1 VKIARALRCATLA
14 SALLFAS
21 ADAHAYRPFDG
32 TDAEVAELHEF
43 ELELMPVGY
52 LAQRDNQALLIP
64 QFVLNYGFADDNEL
78 VIDGRGF
85 WGLNDSQRF
94 FQHGRYDDSDVLIKH
109 VFRRGILQGET
120 GPSVAVEAG
129 PLLPSI
135 GVPEGWGAIAN
146 TIVSFRNEW
155 GTLHLNGALMLTR
168 ETHDRELF
176 TSAIIEGP
184 FTWKVR
190 PVAELYYDRDFGGAT
205 RYSALGG
212 AIWRFSDDLDFDI
225 ALRGALV
232 DKDAEGE
239 IRGGL
244 TWTIPVF

>member
-1 VKIARALRCATLA
+1 VRAARVLFAASFAAATIFA
-14 SALLFAS
+14 APSAL
-21 ADAHAYRPFDG
+21 AYRPFDG

-52 LAQRDNQALLIP
+52 LAQRDNQALLMP
-64 QFVLNYGFADDNEL
+64 QFVLNYGFAPDVEL

-94 FQHGRYDDSDVLIKH
+94 FQHGRYDDSDVLIKG
-109 VFRRGILQGET
+109 VLRRGVLQGES

-135 GVPEGWGAIAN
+135 GVPAGWGAIAN
-146 TIVSFRNEW
+146 TIVSFRNDW
-155 GTLHLNGALMLTR
+155 GSLHLNGAIMLTR

-184 FTWKVR
+184 FPWRVR

-225 ALRGALV
+225 GLRTALV
-232 DKDAEGE
+232 DKDVEGE

-244 TWTIPVF
+244 SWTIPVF